1 MFRGCF
7 WRSCHWRLFSQS
19 WGRSQRMDM
28 VEVASIFRDT
38 IDGRID
44 TSEGAAHLEAISPAA
59 PFANGFYH
67 GKPGYTRSSTNVV

>member
-1 MFRGCF
+1 
-7 WRSCHWRLFSQS
+7 
-19 WGRSQRMDM
+19 M

-67 GKPGYTRSSTNVV
+67 ANPVIPGAAQMSSERNPPVHRQAAGGE